1 MEVMFCPA
9 LYILGRILEVFNE
22 IFYLLFS
29 NTESSRL
36 VSIFHVEC
44 ISVWITPILSAQQPH
59 SVRASI
65 LDRAA
70 LNLWLLNTVHIIV
83 MMCIF

>member
-36 VSIFHVEC
+36 VSTFHVEC
-44 ISVWITPILSAQQPH
+44 ISVWITPILSAQQQPH

-70 LNLWLLNTVHIIV
+70 LNL
-83 MMCIF
+83 